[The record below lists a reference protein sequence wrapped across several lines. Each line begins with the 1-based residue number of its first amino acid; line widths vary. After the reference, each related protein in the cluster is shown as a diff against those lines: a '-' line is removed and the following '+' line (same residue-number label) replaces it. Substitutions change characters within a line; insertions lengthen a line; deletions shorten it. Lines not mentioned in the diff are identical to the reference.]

1 MAIEMNFGWLNDYTG
16 SKFAP
21 ITLANL
27 VLLDTSSG
35 STETLFDFVDSENR
49 IIKAFLSEHDLQ
61 IGENKTTL
69 VRLTH
74 EIPFDPIDT
83 SDTYLQELKPMA
95 AQRAVRLVGAAS
107 DGECD
112 WTDNENH
119 IIGINKGDKNIPVF
133 FKDGIPEQCYPG
145 NTTIKLESQAYP
157 DIIKSTPME
166 LVYVEKYKTEYAL
179 TDGNASQALN
189 ANITGV
195 AGYALQAWDSVRAE
209 YATTA
214 GTTLSALSTKKL
226 DFNIEVGTDYETND
240 TTVGDIQG
248 TIYTASEVAP
258 GANLGAA
265 LTLREVLG
273 TGAGT
278 FGAVTYPGI
287 TTFTVPKITVD
298 TKGRITKI
306 EDIGINP
313 KVALTAYDNS
323 NVTMKQAP
331 LVGYQGTLDN
341 PSLIG
346 FTNDASKGIYVDWS
360 AADGIPVIM
369 GAAWNDYAEYRAQK
383 EKIEPGYCV
392 KSNDDGRVERTTE
405 RLSICD
411 GIVSDTFG
419 FSIGQSDTYQTPL
432 AVSGRVLAYCEGNR
446 YDYHAGDVVCASEN
460 GKVTIMTRDEISK
473 YPDRIVGTVS
483 EIPNYEEWN
492 EQKINGRIW
501 IKVK

>member
-21 ITLANL
+21 VTLANL

-49 IIKAFLSEHDLQ
+49 IIKAFLSEHDTQ

-69 VRLTH
+69 VRLTY

-95 AQRAVRLVGAAS
+95 AQRAVRLVGAGS

-119 IIGINKGDKNIPVF
+119 IIGVNKGDKNIPVF

-214 GTTLSALSTKKL
+214 GTTLSSLSSKRL
-226 DFNIEVGTDYETND
+226 DYNIVLGTDFATND
-240 TTVGDIQG
+240 TTVGDIEG
-248 TIYTASEVAP
+248 TIYTNQEVTA
-258 GANLGAA
+258 GANLGAE
-265 LTLREVLG
+265 LTLREILG
-273 TGAGT
+273 SGAGT
-278 FGAVTYPGI
+278 FGAVKFEGV

-306 EDIGINP
+306 EDIGIEP
-313 KVALTAYDNS
+313 KVALTVYNDS
-323 NVTMKQAP
+323 VVTTKKAP
-331 LVGYQGTLDN
+331 LVGYQGTLTN

-346 FTNDASKGIYVDWS
+346 FTSDAAKGVYVDWE
-360 AADGIPVIM
+360 AADGVPVIM
-369 GAAWNDYAEYRAQK
+369 GAAWNDYAEYRSQK

-405 RLSICD
+405 HMSICD

-419 FSIGQSDTYQTPL
+419 FSIGKSDTYQTPL

>member
-16 SKFAP
+16 SRFAP
-21 ITLANL
+21 VTLANL

-35 STETLFDFVDSENR
+35 STETLFDFVDSENQ
-49 IIKAFLSEHDLQ
+49 IIRSFLTEHDKLLGEHGNI
-61 IGENKTTL
+61 IGQL
-69 VRLTH
+69 
-74 EIPFDPIDT
+74 IDEVPHDKVKT
-83 SDTYLQELKPMA
+83 SDTYGEEIAPRA
-95 AQRAVRLVGAAS
+95 SQRAVRLVPAGS
-107 DGECD
+107 DGTCS
-112 WTDNENH
+112 WKDNENH
-119 IIGINKGDKNIPVF
+119 IIGVDVGSKNAPTF
-133 FKDGIPEQCYPG
+133 FKDGIPEQCYFG
-145 NTTIKLESQAYP
+145 NVLVQLDTQAYQ
-157 DIIKSTPME
+157 DIYSTE
-166 LVYVEKYKTEYAL
+166 LKYIEKYKTTYAL
-179 TDGNASQALN
+179 TDGNQPQALN

-209 YATTA
+209 YAQTAETTR
-214 GTTLSALSTKKL
+214 SALSTKRL
-226 DFNIEVGTDYETND
+226 DYDIEVGMDFDTND
-240 TTVGDIQG
+240 TTVGDITG
-248 TIYTASEVAP
+248 IINTSKEVNP
-258 GANLGAA
+258 GGNLGAA

-273 TGAGT
+273 SGAGT

-346 FTNDASKGIYVDWS
+346 FTNDTSKGIYVDWS

-446 YDYHAGDVVCASEN
+446 CDYHAGDVVCASEN